1 MSTGR
6 AADGSGDGVLP
17 RGLRLASIV
26 PAFVLLAGLGGRM
39 WLQPSGPKPLER
51 PLTDLPAQFEGYQ
64 VADTLEIPPAALQVL
79 DPDSYLVRRYR
90 SSTEANGEQFELFV
104 AYYGQQLGGSTIHSP
119 RNCLP
124 GSGWEPVEHRTVR
137 ISTVRGEAP
146 INRYLIQN
154 DDGDRAL
161 VYYWYQGRGR
171 IEASEYT
178 VKWDLVRDAVL
189 ERRSDEALVRLVFRL
204 EDEGEGA
211 GDQAA
216 TPDRR
221 SVASAVASEMWK
233 HLPDG

>member
-1 MSTGR
+1 MSGGR
-6 AADGSGDGVLP
+6 EEGILP
-17 RGLRLASIV
+17 DGLRLASLV
-26 PAFVLLAGLGGRM
+26 PALVLLAGLGGRV
-39 WLQPSGPKPLER
+39 WLQPSAPKELER
-51 PLTDLPAQFEGYQ
+51 PLADLPAQFEGYQ
-64 VADTLEIPPAALQVL
+64 VADTLEIPPGALRVL
-79 DPDSYLVRRYR
+79 DPDSYLIRRYR
-90 SSTEANGEQFELFV
+90 SSTEADGEQFELFV

-137 ISTVRGEAP
+137 IATSRGEAP
-146 INRYLIQN
+146 INRYVIQN

-204 EDEGEGA
+204 EDEGT
-211 GDQAA
+211 GDAAQAA

-221 SVASAVASEMWK
+221 AVAAAVASEMWK
-233 HLPDG
+233 HVPDG